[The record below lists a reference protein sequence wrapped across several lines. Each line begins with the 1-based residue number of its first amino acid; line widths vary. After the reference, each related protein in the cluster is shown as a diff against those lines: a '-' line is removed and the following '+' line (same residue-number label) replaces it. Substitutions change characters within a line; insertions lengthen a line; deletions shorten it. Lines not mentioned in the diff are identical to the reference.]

1 MSIKKLRAIQDF
13 SNLREII
20 NNKALAK
27 LGDTFLNFVYSLAKS
42 IALGKFDAWKVP
54 DKVLAQALR
63 DAELRKFIAQR
74 ASNHDLGDAVEALV
88 VHAWLFEKMNI
99 EEIADLLVSH
109 LKGGDFSDRIKEA
122 RAASQAIAALLL
134 EIKKNYE

>member
-13 SNLREII
+13 SNLREVI

-27 LGDTFLNFVYSLAKS
+27 LGDTFMNFVYSLAKS

-63 DAELRKFIAQR
+63 DAELRKFIAAKNIKR
-74 ASNHDLGDAVEALV
+74 L
-88 VHAWLFEKMNI
+88 HACW
-99 EEIADLLVSH
+99 
-109 LKGGDFSDRIKEA
+109 
-122 RAASQAIAALLL
+122 
-134 EIKKNYE
+134 